1 MDPSSHL
8 TLLQAL
14 FLAVTQGTS
23 ELFPV
28 SSLGHAVVLPY
39 LLGWNVDREAPS
51 FLPFLVSLHLGT
63 AIALALYF
71 WRDWLALLGSIVGRG
86 GDAGEVGVNRYL
98 LLLLVVG
105 TVPAGLL
112 GLLLEK
118 RLAALFGSVQLV
130 AVALI
135 LNGLLLAA
143 GEWLRRRERYQELG
157 KLRPWQAFA
166 IGTVQ
171 AIALVPGFS
180 RSGASMVGGLL
191 VGLTHQA
198 AARFAFLLSTPIIGA
213 AALLEMPKLLSPDL
227 RGELGLALLAGL
239 VAGVVAYGSTALL
252 MRYFKTHEVNALAP
266 FAVYCLALGA
276 LTLVVR

>member
-1 MDPSSHL
+1 M
-8 TLLQAL
+8 
-14 FLAVTQGTS
+14 
-23 ELFPV
+23 
-28 SSLGHAVVLPY
+28 LPY